1 MKQKLFLL
9 TAILLLSF
17 GVLAGCGD
25 KNTEESNTVDQT
37 LEEIYTQM
45 TENVEL
51 PAMLRLEDDYITN
64 YYGADLSTFE
74 EYVFA
79 AAEDALLAE
88 NIILVK
94 MKEGNSNE
102 AVVKLLESI
111 IKQKKSELQNYLPEQ
126 FKIVEK
132 SEVVTNGDYIVLI
145 ISSQKDALE
154 EQLPAALK
162 K

>member
-1 MKQKLFLL
+1 MKQKL
-9 TAILLLSF
+9 LLLATTLLLCF
-17 GVLAGCGD
+17 GLMTGCGG
-25 KNTEESNTVDQT
+25 KNNGDSATVDQT

-51 PAMLRLEDDYITN
+51 PAMIRMTDDYISN
-64 YYGADLSTFE
+64 YYGADLTTFE

-94 MKEGNSNE
+94 MKDGESNE
-102 AVVKLLESI
+102 AVVKLLENI
-111 IKQKKSELQNYLPEQ
+111 IKQKKSELENYLPEQ

-145 ISSQKDALE
+145 ISSQKNALE
-154 EQLPAALK
+154 DQLPAALK